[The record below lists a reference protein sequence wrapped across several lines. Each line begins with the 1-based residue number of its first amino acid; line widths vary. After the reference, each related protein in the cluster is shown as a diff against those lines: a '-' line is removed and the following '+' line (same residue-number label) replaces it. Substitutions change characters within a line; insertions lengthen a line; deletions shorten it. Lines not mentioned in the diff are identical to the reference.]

1 MSRLGRGPTAG
12 SWKPGQSGNPKG
24 KPVGT
29 KDSSPSVRDIVNMV
43 VAGQTIEEVMAA
55 YRKSAVNAKSVLH
68 ALELK
73 AKVNR
78 EIGNGH
84 SLQIEQDADGTVR
97 VTLIWPEGMA

>member
-1 MSRLGRGPTAG
+1 M
-12 SWKPGQSGNPKG
+12 
-24 KPVGT
+24 
-29 KDSSPSVRDIVNMV
+29 
-43 VAGQTIEEVMAA
+43 
-55 YRKSAVNAKSVLH
+55 LH

-78 EIGNGH
+78 EIGNRH

>member
-12 SWKPGQSGNPKG
+12 SWKPGQSGNLKG

-55 YRKSAVNAKSVLH
+55 
-68 ALELK
+68 
-73 AKVNR
+73 
-78 EIGNGH
+78 
-84 SLQIEQDADGTVR
+84 
-97 VTLIWPEGMA
+97 